1 MSISVIVPVY
11 NSQDTIA
18 ACIESILNQSYT
30 DFELIIV
37 DDGSTDDSSKICDE
51 YINRDH
57 KIHVIHQE
65 NITITSI
72 RYQRKYRYCF
82 R

>member
-37 DDGSTDDSSKICDE
+37 DDGST
-51 YINRDH
+51 N
-57 KIHVIHQE
+57 
-65 NITITSI
+65 
-72 RYQRKYRYCF
+72 
-82 R
+82 